1 MIVAHFCDPAMLLLT
16 EMCGIALVDRVIA
29 LAGRALYIA
38 PLQPVRT
45 VLGYQFGF
53 IALLCWGAIHSARSG
68 YATAGGNV
76 WYDAERRGKWTGVGE
91 RDEKSEGVSN
101 LRFDTPSNFILS

>member
-38 PLQPVRT
+38 PLQPVRI
-45 VLGYQFGF
+45 VPR
-53 IALLCWGAIHSARSG
+53 H
-68 YATAGGNV
+68 
-76 WYDAERRGKWTGVGE
+76 
-91 RDEKSEGVSN
+91 
-101 LRFDTPSNFILS
+101 

>member
-38 PLQPVRT
+38 PLLPVRT
-45 VLGYQFGF
+45 VPGHQSGF
-53 IALLCWGAIHSARSG
+53 TALWCWGAIHSARLGS
-68 YATAGGNV
+68 ATVGGNV
-76 WYDAERRGKWTGVGE
+76 WYDVG
-91 RDEKSEGVSN
+91 
-101 LRFDTPSNFILS
+101 

>member
-1 MIVAHFCDPAMLLLT
+1 MM
-16 EMCGIALVDRVIA
+16 LVDRGIV

-38 PLQPVRT
+38 PLLPVRP
-45 VLGYQFGF
+45 VLGHQFGF
-53 IALLCWGAIHSARSG
+53 IALWCRGAIHIARSG